1 MMTKT
6 STFLF
11 FVGIFLLLFTPS
23 PAHAEAVQLQ
33 AMMIQAQNEPAPMDR
48 RLERV
53 EYKLRRVFG
62 FNYYS
67 YVGEGS
73 LMLNAGSE
81 ATMSLPRGHSL
92 RIRLGGKGK
101 AEVRWFRDGEALL
114 STSVGLS
121 RNSPVVL
128 GGVPSD
134 GGTLI
139 LVLDQ
144 R

>member
-1 MMTKT
+1 MIKSRM
-6 STFLF
+6 L
-11 FVGIFLLLFTPS
+11 FLLLPVVILIVS
-23 PAHAEAVQLQ
+23 GPVEGRAEAVALH
-33 AMMIQAQNEPAPMDR
+33 AMMIQAQNDPAPMDR
-48 RLERV
+48 RLEKV
-53 EYKLRRVFG
+53 EFKLRRVFG
-62 FNYYS
+62 FHYYS
-67 YVGEGS
+67 YIGEGS
-73 LMLNAGSE
+73 LMLTPGSE
-81 ATMSLPRGHSL
+81 GSMSLPNGHRL
-92 RIRLGGKGK
+92 TIRLGGKGK
-101 AEVRWFRDGEALL
+101 AEVRWFRGSDALL

>member
-1 MMTKT
+1 MVL
-6 STFLF
+6 LF
-11 FVGIFLLLFTPS
+11 F
-23 PAHAEAVQLQ
+23 PAHTEARAEALTLH
-33 AMMIQAQNEPAPMDR
+33 AMMIQAQNDPAPMDR
-48 RLERV
+48 RLEKV
-53 EYKLRRVFG
+53 EFKLRRVFG

-73 LMLNAGSE
+73 IVLGSGSE
-81 ATMSLPRGHSL
+81 GTMSLPNGHRL
-92 RIRLGGKGK
+92 TIRLGGKGK
-101 AEVRWFRDGEALL
+101 AEVRWYRDSEALL